1 MGARRGGGARVSA
14 PSPLT
19 GKLKKNCFA
28 IWGSVCYF
36 YTMWDLFA
44 TFFYVGFF
52 SGLPPPPLRKLLRA
66 PILHIEHVSKN
77 TNIVIRKYKHIM
89 IKNNVS

>member
-1 MGARRGGGARVSA
+1 MGARRGGGGARVGA
-14 PSPLT
+14 LSPLT
-19 GKLKKNCFA
+19 GKLKKNGFA

-52 SGLPPPPLRKLLRA
+52 SGLPPTPPTKTFACAHTSHRTCK
-66 PILHIEHVSKN
+66 
-77 TNIVIRKYKHIM
+77 
-89 IKNNVS
+89 